1 LSENRP
7 NEKPLRM
14 RRKVKEKKP
23 QFVRYESWRYARLR
37 RSSWRR
43 QKGLD
48 NKVRLKL
55 KGWEVS
61 PNIGYRGPRVG
72 RNLHPSGYKEIIVH
86 NLEELEGVDPKQCAV
101 RVAHT
106 VGTRKRML
114 ILGKTE
120 ELGLKVL
127 NPVSEIAP
135 SPAEIEA
142 PVKGKEAKQEE
153 TPSKKKTGKTEKK
166 VEKKTE
172 KKSGKTEE
180 KAKQGKK
187 KTGEDE
193 SKKEKASKKQKSRT

>member
-1 LSENRP
+1 MNEHKP
-7 NEKPLRM
+7 NDKPLRM
-14 RRKVKEKKP
+14 RRKVKTKKP
-23 QFVRYESWRYARLR
+23 QFVRYESWRYARLK

-61 PNIGYRGPRVG
+61 PNVGYRGPRIG
-72 RNLHPSGYKEIIVH
+72 RDLHPSGYKEVIVH
-86 NLEELEGVDPKQCAV
+86 NLEELEGVDPKQYAV
-101 RVAHT
+101 RIAHT

-142 PVKGKEAKQEE
+142 PAKEKETKHEE
-153 TPSKKKTGKTEKK
+153 APPK
-166 VEKKTE
+166 KKTE
-172 KKSGKTEE
+172 KVEE
-180 KAKQGKK
+180 KTKKGKK
-187 KTGEDE
+187 KGEE
-193 SKKEKASKKQKSRT
+193 GKSKGEKKKASKKEKSST

>member
-1 LSENRP
+1 MSENKP
-7 NEKPLRM
+7 NDKPLRM
-14 RRKVKEKKP
+14 RRKVKAKKP

-61 PNIGYRGPRVG
+61 PNVGYRGPRIG
-72 RNLHPSGYKEIIVH
+72 RDLHPSGYKEIIIH
-86 NLEELEGVDPKQCAV
+86 NVEELEDVDPKQYAV
-101 RVAHT
+101 RIAHT

-135 SPAEIEA
+135 SPAEVEVPSKEKETKREEA
-142 PVKGKEAKQEE
+142 PKEKKAEKGEKKAKIEKKKEEKGKSKGE
-153 TPSKKKTGKTEKK
+153 KKK
-166 VEKKTE
+166 V
-172 KKSGKTEE
+172 
-180 KAKQGKK
+180 
-187 KTGEDE
+187 
-193 SKKEKASKKQKSRT
+193 SKKEDSSK